1 MSDRDAGATV
11 TDGRAKGVV
20 AVCGPTAS
28 GKSDLSDDLADRLT
42 GPPGVRTPVIAVD
55 SMQVYSGVE
64 IISNQARRRPA
75 ELTSIVPV
83 TEKWTVSR
91 HARAAENLISAS
103 ETGAVLDAG
112 TGMYLNAILLG
123 IPMTPKVPEAVREE
137 AIRASSARANPRRA
151 SRALELDM
159 VGAAPA
165 GSIWDGEPRY
175 RTALLY
181 LRPQREAL
189 DRLIAERSAKITA
202 KGVEEARRI
211 RSLQEQ
217 GHVVNPSVVEAVGVR
232 ELLALVDGEMTARE
246 AEERISTRTRQ
257 LARRQLRW
265 FDKLA
270 RTLEGRAHVA
280 VASTAAEMEQ
290 SHTMHDII
298 GG

>member
-1 MSDRDAGATV
+1 MVAWRITVSDRDV
-11 TDGRAKGVV
+11 GVV

-28 GKSDLSDDLADRLT
+28 GKSDLSDDLADRLS
-42 GPPGVRTPVIAVD
+42 GSRGRRTPVIVVD
-55 SMQVYSGVE
+55 SMQVYSGIE

-75 ELTSIVPV
+75 ELTSIVPT

-91 HARAAENLISAS
+91 HARAAEILIPAS

-112 TGMYLNAILLG
+112 TGMYLNALLLD
-123 IPMTPKVPEAVREE
+123 IPITPRVPEMVREE
-137 AIRASSARANPRRA
+137 AVRVSSARANPRRA

-159 VGAAPA
+159 VGASPP

-175 RTALLY
+175 RTVLLY

-189 DRLIAERSAKITA
+189 DRRIAERSAKITA
-202 KGVEEARRI
+202 EGVEEARRI

-232 ELLALVDGEMTARE
+232 ELLALVDGELTAQE

-257 LARRQLRW
+257 LARKQLRW

-270 RTLEGRAHVA
+270 RTLEGRARVV
-280 VASTAAEMEQ
+280 VASTAAEMEK

-298 GG
+298 RA